1 LILEVKTDLL
11 NMNIPVPMRPEYAS
25 SVAYFSMEFAID
37 QPFKGY
43 SGGLGFL
50 SGSHMRSAY
59 SLGQNL
65 VGVGMLWKYGY
76 YDQARNEDLT
86 MRVDY
91 LTKYYSFLED
101 TGIVVSV
108 QVFGK
113 DIFVKAFLLKPEVFG
128 SAPIY
133 FLTTDILEN
142 DHLSRT
148 ISYHLYDPNEE
159 TRIAQS
165 IVLGIA
171 GGKVLNALNKKI
183 DVYHIN
189 EGHALPIA
197 FHLYE
202 QMPNWDEVKK
212 RFVFT
217 THTPESAGNESHAF
231 ELLQRASFFGSVPI
245 DEIHILDAI
254 KDGRF
259 NYTLAALKM
268 AKKANGVSKLHGEV
282 ARKMWEGYE
291 GICEIDHITNSQN
304 VAYWA
309 DKALLQAYH
318 ELNDNWLAVRKKELK
333 KELFAVIADQT
344 GDILD
349 PDILTIVWSRRFAG
363 YKRPDLI
370 MRDYERFINL
380 LDRADQPI
388 QVIWAGKPYPLD
400 TDAIG
405 IFNRILQM
413 TLASKR
419 AVILVGYEL
428 GLSALLKKGADVW
441 LNNPRYTREASG
453 TSGMTAAMN
462 ATLNLSNMD
471 GWVMEFGKNM
481 ENSFIMDHSTAE
493 DVHNQDSEDAYFLY
507 KKLEEEVIPTYYN
520 DQKKWN
526 QMVRKSMDD
535 IFPFFNSDRMAD
547 EYYKKLYNA

>member
-1 LILEVKTDLL
+1 MT
-11 NMNIPVPMRPEYAS
+11 VPSQINSAYTT
-25 SVAYFSMEFAID
+25 SVAYFSMEFAIH
-37 QPFKGY
+37 QPLKTY

-50 SGSHMRSAY
+50 SGSHMRSAGAM
-59 SLGQNL
+59 GQNL
-65 VGVGMLWKYGY
+65 VGIGMLWKYGY
-76 YDQARNEDLT
+76 YDQDRNEDLT

-91 LTKYYSFLED
+91 TTKYYSFLVD
-101 TGIVVSV
+101 TGICVTVK
-108 QVFGK
+108 VFGK
-113 DIFVKAFLLKPEVFG
+113 DVLVKAFLLKPETFDTV
-128 SAPIY
+128 PVY
-133 FLTTDILEN
+133 FLSTDLPEN
-142 DHLSRT
+142 DYLSKT
-148 ISYHLYDPNEE
+148 ISHHLYDPNEE

-165 IVLGIA
+165 IVLGMG
-171 GGKVLNALNKKI
+171 GGKVLDALQRKI

-202 QMPNWDEVKK
+202 QYQNWEEVKK

-217 THTPESAGNESHAF
+217 THTPEKAGNEEHDFS
-231 ELLQRASFFGSVPI
+231 LLERASFFGAVPM
-245 DEIHILDAI
+245 DAI
-254 KDGRF
+254 HSLNAFVDGRF
-259 NYTLAALKM
+259 DYTLAALRM
-268 AKKANGVSKLHGEV
+268 AKKANGVSALHGEV
-282 ARKMWEGYE
+282 ARNMWKDFTN
-291 GICEIDHITNSQN
+291 ICYIDHITNSQN
-304 VAYWA
+304 VDYWA

-318 ELNDNWLAVRKKELK
+318 EHNDHWIMLRKKELK
-333 KELFAVIADQT
+333 KQLFEAIADQT

-370 MRDYERFINL
+370 MRDYNRFINL
-380 LDRADQPI
+380 INRADQPI
-388 QVIWAGKPYPLD
+388 QMIWAGKPYPLD
-400 TDAIG
+400 TEAIG
-405 IFNRILQM
+405 IFNKILQC
-413 TLASKR
+413 TLRSNR

-462 ATLNLSNMD
+462 ATLNFSNED
-471 GWVMEFGKNM
+471 GWVKEFGKNM
-481 ENSFIMDHSTAE
+481 ENSFIIEHSASTDITE
-493 DVHNQDSEDAYFLY
+493 QDNQDAEYLY
-507 KKLEEEVIPTYYN
+507 QKLEQEVIPTYYG
-520 DQKKWN
+520 DQKKWA

>member
-1 LILEVKTDLL
+1 MHIFYPI
-11 NMNIPVPMRPEYAS
+11 NPEYNT
-25 SVAYFSMEFAID
+25 SVAYFSMEFAIH
-37 QPFKGY
+37 QPLKVY

-50 SGSHMRSAY
+50 SGSHMRSAGAM
-59 SLGQNL
+59 GQNL
-65 VGVGMLWKYGY
+65 VGIGMLWKFGY

-91 LTKYYSFLED
+91 TTKYYSFFEE
-101 TGIVVSV
+101 TGITVPVN
-108 QVFGK
+108 VFGK
-113 DIFVKAFLLKPEVFG
+113 DVFVKAYLLKPTVFG
-128 SAPIY
+128 TAPMY
-133 FLTTDILEN
+133 FLTTDIPEN
-142 DHLSRT
+142 DYLSRT
-148 ISYHLYDPNEE
+148 ISHHLYDPNEE

-165 IVLGIA
+165 IILGIG
-171 GGKVLNALNKKI
+171 GGKVLDALNHNI

-197 FHLYE
+197 FHIYDHYK
-202 QMPNWDEVKK
+202 NWEDVKR

-217 THTPESAGNESHAF
+217 THTPEKAGNEEHAF
-231 ELLQRASFFGSVPI
+231 DLLQRASFFGNVPI
-245 DEIHILDAI
+245 EEIYKLNADV
-254 KDGRF
+254 DGRF
-259 NYTLAALKM
+259 DYTLAALKM
-268 AKKANGVSKLHGEV
+268 AKKANGVSQLHGEV
-282 ARKMWEGYE
+282 ARKMWQGFEN
-291 GICEIDHITNSQN
+291 ICPIDHITNSQN
-304 VAYWA
+304 VDYWA

-318 ELNDNWLAVRKKELK
+318 EQNDNWIRIRKKELK
-333 KELFAVIADQT
+333 KQLFELIADQT

-370 MRDYERFINL
+370 MRDYNRFMDLI
-380 LDRADQPI
+380 DRVNQPI

-400 TDAIG
+400 QEAIG
-405 IFNRILQM
+405 IFNKILQT
-413 TLASKR
+413 TLISSR

-481 ENSFIMDHSTAE
+481 ENSFVMDHSTAA
-493 DVHNQDSEDAYFLY
+493 DVNEQDNQDAYFLY
-507 KKLEEEVIPTYYN
+507 KKLEEEVIPTYYT
-520 DQKKWN
+520 DQKKWS
-526 QMVRKSMDD
+526 QMIRKSMDD

-547 EYYKKLYNA
+547 EYYKKLYNS